1 MQRPKLICFSFCS
14 PSRCQKLVV
23 FMGQRQQQEKFQ
35 VKQVVAC
42 WALRVASPVGDSSA
56 PPPPALTV
64 GSSPVVCGARLL
76 FAYAS
81 TGHATGQQVIAGR
94 QGS

>member
-1 MQRPKLICFSFCS
+1 MQLPKLICFSFFS
-14 PSRCQKLVV
+14 PSHCQKLVV

-35 VKQVVAC
+35 VKQVLAC
-42 WALRVASPVGDSSA
+42 WALRVASPVSDLSA
-56 PPPPALTV
+56 PPPPTLTV

-81 TGHATGQQVIAGR
+81 TGHATSQQVIAGP